1 MGDAILLVEDD
12 PSIRELTGLAL
23 ERDGFDVA
31 AAGDGAGALEMF
43 DRGSFD
49 GVVLDVMLPSIDGIE
64 VCRRIRESSEVP
76 IVMLTALTDT
86 ADVVRALAVG
96 ADDYVKKPFE
106 MPELIARLRAVL
118 RRAQTGPVEN
128 VLNLGD
134 VEIDP
139 RAFVVRKGGADLRL
153 TATEFRLLL
162 ELAKHSGQALEREAL
177 LERVWGHGPLG
188 DSRLVDMAI
197 KRLRD
202 KVEDDPSEPRL
213 IKTVRG
219 VGYKLAPS

>member
-1 MGDAILLVEDD
+1 MSDSILLVEDD

-31 AAGDGAGALEMF
+31 VSADGAEALDMF
-43 DRGSFD
+43 EKGSFD
-49 GVVLDVMLPSIDGIE
+49 GVILDIMLPSMDGIE
-64 VCRRIRESSEVP
+64 VCRRVRATSEVP
-76 IVMLTALTDT
+76 VVMLTALTEAT
-86 ADVVRALAVG
+86 DVVRALEVG

-118 RRAQTGPVEN
+118 RRAQAVPAEMI
-128 VLNLGD
+128 LKLGD
-134 VEIDP
+134 IELDA
-139 RAFVVRKGGADLRL
+139 RAFVVRKDGTELRL

-162 ELAKHSGQALEREAL
+162 ELAKQRGTAVKREAL
-177 LERVWGHGPLG
+177 LKEVWGYKSLG

-197 KRLRD
+197 KRLRE
-202 KVEDDPSEPRL
+202 KVEDDPSQPRL

-219 VGYKLAPS
+219 VGYKLDTS